1 MFNSIIDTI
10 KAGYQ
15 KLWDW
20 SYNAG
25 SIVLARITAIFGFL
39 TSALSF
45 ADWSPLLSMTGIE
58 TGISHI
64 QAFWIGAVIFV
75 KGVIDEIVRRNNT
88 VVTESSKLIPAQIT
102 VPEVKAAKKQ
112 NK

>member
-1 MFNSIIDTI
+1 MLETI
-10 KAGYQ
+10 KGWYQ

-25 SIVLARITAIFGFL
+25 SIVTARITAIIGFL

-45 ADWSPLLSMTGIE
+45 ADWSPLLSLAGIE
-58 TGISHI
+58 TGFSHV

-75 KGVIDEIVRRNNT
+75 KGVIDEIVRRSNT
-88 VVTESSKLIPAQIT
+88 VVTESSKLIPATIT
-102 VPEVKAAKKQ
+102 TPEVKAAKK
-112 NK
+112 KAK